1 MIDLAL
7 WVSPCTSFLEFKVQK
22 SQLII
27 IMSSLRLA
35 MTSLLTGLR
44 PEVVEK
50 LQSDKTGF
58 PQKQHVFHASDVPKW
73 MQWDPFI
80 QRGYR
85 TQLNSFKRCFWSLFY
100 LHNESINTWS
110 HVLAGIYFL
119 AVLLATDYWIAQ
131 LGLKVPL
138 SDILAIQTYVAGTAG
153 CLIFS
158 VSLSVNQSF
167 LQNPEV
173 LN

>member
-1 MIDLAL
+1 MRNPSSA
-7 WVSPCTSFLEFKVQK
+7 SKFKSLK
-22 SQLII
+22 PII
-27 IMSSLRLA
+27 IMSSLHSA
-35 MTSLLTGLR
+35 FTSLLTGLR
-44 PEVVEK
+44 PEVVENPH
-50 LQSDKTGF
+50 SDKTGF
-58 PQKQHVFHASDVPKW
+58 PQKQHVFHASDVPTW
-73 MQWDPFI
+73 MQWDPYI

-131 LGLKVPL
+131 LGLNVPL
-138 SDILAIQTYVAGTAG
+138 PDIIAIQTYVAGTAG

-158 VSLSVNQSF
+158 VSLSANQLF
-167 LQNPEV
+167 HAI
-173 LN
+173 